1 MKRSAT
7 ILICSLLLVLSGCA
21 MQQNNSLPDISSSQ
35 TTDME
40 QPEAQESAEEQQTT
54 AATAQTTTSAATQ
67 QTSESATTV
76 QTTTASTTAQ
86 TTASTTAPTEKEP
99 VPDET
104 GEYYTS
110 DAYTEESNV
119 EVPAEDDI
127 YEPVID
133 VPVYSDSNLGDYVLL
148 TVVPEKIYWN
158 ELDYFH
164 PTEGEEFTML
174 FPSFFYET
182 FKESDSVVLRFDTFD
197 GGSSQRKE
205 SLKSQCGGCDFIY
218 SYVRPSDSWEKDMLF
233 QIKDGKLAK
242 LDCEK
247 YIKTYYNDYEA
258 KSWVMSD
265 HKDEFYYGMTVD
277 EVDDF
282 MANQHAECVEAEE
295 YWNKIIEE
303 DPNNAVDFEMSH
315 SYFTWGMVMRVKLA
329 EDHSTSDTETNITAM
344 YDDVFEEIDETTP
357 SGPRPTYEEEIEMLS
372 ETVYGGIDSFY
383 LVETV
388 KALTLSE
395 CEQLRGWDEW
405 FESCYALS
413 YDEIK
418 NDDRE
423 YFGDKIIYEVK
434 VIEDLISG
442 EESDRKMYLSVGMG
456 GNPRIQRAGDPIY
469 APGERFTVAVHQ
481 KPDDSD
487 ITRSCG
493 GFMFRYDA
501 VEDASGSIT
510 LYSRNSAMDDLD
522 LPNAV
527 AIEKTVIT
535 STTKNPAHYTCK
547 LPLDDL
553 VAFLRQDWENRQI
566 SRHFTTAVY
575 DDVFRGAA
583 GSAAGAPMT
592 YEDVMSMIASGE
604 EHGEYL
610 DSLYLVETVKALTA
624 KECAKLDGWD
634 ITYSDRTIYEVNI
647 IEDLISGDAVGRKE
661 YIFVSMG
668 NAQWQNKGDPIY
680 APGEKFTVALT
691 KPQQGCDFLRT
702 PGSFMFR
709 YDAVE
714 DASGNIT
721 LYSRN
726 SAMDE
731 LDLPNAVAI
740 EKTVI
745 TSTTNNPAHYTCKIP
760 LDDLVEFLR
769 QDWEKRQISRH
780 FTTAVTT
787 DCEAVPHPEIP
798 ADVVRYVHKT
808 TYGDFYYFA
817 ADIVIDKIYYNDLPH
832 VKTTVGDT
840 VKIIFPCE
848 RYADISETDQIIL
861 NFDGTENTNGFW
873 GTERDGLFFDTPADY
888 YYAYHSWDADSIFFI
903 EDNKLSALSM
913 SEDER
918 YSFLVAEHYKKF
930 YYGMAAEAVDEFI
943 MEHRADDLAEK
954 DFVPPDGMEIEYG
967 ISAFM
972 FVDGLRIKGHVGNIY
987 TNS

>member
-1 MKRSAT
+1 MKRSA
-7 ILICSLLLVLSGCA
+7 LLVLAAALMLSGCA
-21 MQQNNSLPDISSSQ
+21 DDSVISDSVPVDIETAEAVTSSVTSL
-35 TTDME
+35 TTA
-40 QPEAQESAEEQQTT
+40 AQESAEEQQTI
-54 AATAQTTTSAATQ
+54 AATTQTTTSAETEQ
-67 QTSESATTV
+67 
-76 QTTTASTTAQ
+76 TTASTTAQ
-86 TTASTTAPTEKEP
+86 TTASTAAPTETESDP
-99 VPDET
+99 EET
-104 GEYYTS
+104 WEYYTS
-110 DAYTEESNV
+110 DVYTEESYV
-119 EVPAEDDI
+119 EVPAEGDV

-133 VPVYSDSNLGDYVLL
+133 VPVYSESNLGDYVLL

-182 FKESDSVVLRFDTFD
+182 FKESDSVVLQFQHIKD
-197 GGSSQRKE
+197 SYLEQK
-205 SLKSQCGGCDFIY
+205 LINQCGGCDFVY
-218 SYVRPSDSWEKDMLF
+218 SYVRPSDSWQKDMLF
-233 QIKDGKLAK
+233 QIKDGELAK

-265 HKDEFYYGMTVD
+265 HKDEFYYGMTVN
-277 EVDDF
+277 EVDAF
-282 MANQHAECVEAEE
+282 MENQRAECVEAEE

-315 SYFTWGMVMRVKLA
+315 SYFTWGMVMRVKLV
-329 EDHSTSDTETNITAM
+329 EDHSTSDTETNITAV
-344 YDDVFEEIDETTP
+344 YDNVFEEIDETTS
-357 SGPRPTYEEEIEMLS
+357 SGPHPTYEEDIEMLS

-423 YFGDKIIYEVK
+423 YFGDKTIYEVK

-493 GFMFRYDA
+493 GYMFRYDA
-501 VEDASGSIT
+501 VEDASGNIT

-547 LPLDDL
+547 IPLDDL

-575 DDVFRGAA
+575 DNVFRGAA
-583 GSAAGAPMT
+583 GSATGAPMT

-604 EHGEYL
+604 QHGEYL
-610 DSLYLVETVKALTA
+610 DSLYLVETVKVLTA

-647 IEDLISGDAVGRKE
+647 IEDLISGEAVGRKE

-726 SAMDE
+726 SAMDD

-745 TSTTNNPAHYTCKIP
+745 TSTTKNPAIYTQAVELKA
-760 LDDLVEFLR
+760 LVGFIR
-769 QDWEKRQISRH
+769 SDWEQRGISSH
-780 FTTAVTT
+780 F
-787 DCEAVPHPEIP
+787 
-798 ADVVRYVHKT
+798 K
-808 TYGDFYYFA
+808 
-817 ADIVIDKIYYNDLPH
+817 
-832 VKTTVGDT
+832 
-840 VKIIFPCE
+840 
-848 RYADISETDQIIL
+848 
-861 NFDGTENTNGFW
+861 TNGQ
-873 GTERDGLFFDTPADY
+873 
-888 YYAYHSWDADSIFFI
+888 
-903 EDNKLSALSM
+903 
-913 SEDER
+913 
-918 YSFLVAEHYKKF
+918 
-930 YYGMAAEAVDEFI
+930 
-943 MEHRADDLAEK
+943 
-954 DFVPPDGMEIEYG
+954 
-967 ISAFM
+967 
-972 FVDGLRIKGHVGNIY
+972 
-987 TNS
+987 

>member
-1 MKRSAT
+1 MKRSA
-7 ILICSLLLVLSGCA
+7 LFVLAAALMLSGCA
-21 MQQNNSLPDISSSQ
+21 YDSVISDSVSVDIETAEAVTSSATSV
-35 TTDME
+35 TTT
-40 QPEAQESAEEQQTT
+40 AQESAEEQQTSV
-54 AATAQTTTSAATQ
+54 ATTQTTTSAATE
-67 QTSESATTV
+67 QTSASTTTV
-76 QTTTASTTAQ
+76 QTTSASATAQ
-86 TTASTTAPTEKEP
+86 TTASTTAPTETEP
-99 VPDET
+99 APAET
-104 GEYYTS
+104 W
-110 DAYTEESNV
+110 DAYTEESYV

-133 VPVYSDSNLGDYVLL
+133 VPVYSDSNLGDYVRL

-164 PTEGEEFTML
+164 PTEGEKFTML

-182 FKESDSVVLRFDTFD
+182 FKESDSVVLQFDSIKSDHTQLEAD
-197 GGSSQRKE
+197 MKE
-205 SLKSQCGGCDFIY
+205 QCGGCDFVY
-218 SYVRPSDSWEKDMLF
+218 SYVRPSDSWKKDMLF
-233 QIKDGKLAK
+233 SIKDGKLTQ

-247 YIKTYYNDYEA
+247 YIKTYYNDYET

-277 EVDDF
+277 EVDSF

-329 EDHSTSDTETNITAM
+329 EDHSTSDTETNITEM

-493 GFMFRYDA
+493 GFMFRYDV

-510 LYSRNSAMDDLD
+510 LYSRNSAMDELD

-547 LPLDDL
+547 IPLDDL

-566 SRHFTTAVY
+566 SRHFTTAAY

-583 GSAAGAPMT
+583 GSATGAPMT

-634 ITYSDRTIYEVNI
+634 ITYSDRTVYEVNI
-647 IEDLISGDAVGRKE
+647 IEDLISGEAVGRKE

-668 NAQWQNKGDPIY
+668 NAQWQNRGDPIY

-714 DASGNIT
+714 DASGSIT

-726 SAMDE
+726 SAMDD

-745 TSTTNNPAHYTCKIP
+745 TSTTKNPAIYTQAVELKA
-760 LDDLVEFLR
+760 LVDFIR
-769 QDWEKRQISRH
+769 SDWEQR
-780 FTTAVTT
+780 
-787 DCEAVPHPEIP
+787 
-798 ADVVRYVHKT
+798 
-808 TYGDFYYFA
+808 
-817 ADIVIDKIYYNDLPH
+817 
-832 VKTTVGDT
+832 
-840 VKIIFPCE
+840 
-848 RYADISETDQIIL
+848 
-861 NFDGTENTNGFW
+861 
-873 GTERDGLFFDTPADY
+873 
-888 YYAYHSWDADSIFFI
+888 
-903 EDNKLSALSM
+903 
-913 SEDER
+913 
-918 YSFLVAEHYKKF
+918 
-930 YYGMAAEAVDEFI
+930 
-943 MEHRADDLAEK
+943 
-954 DFVPPDGMEIEYG
+954 G
-967 ISAFM
+967 ISSHF
-972 FVDGLRIKGHVGNIY
+972 KNIVQ
-987 TNS
+987 

>member
-1 MKRSAT
+1 MKKSAT

-21 MQQNNSLPDISSSQ
+21 TQQNNSLSDISSSE

-40 QPEAQESAEEQQTT
+40 QTEAQESTEEQQTS
-54 AATAQTTTSAATQ
+54 AATTQTTTSATSQ
-67 QTSESATTV
+67 QTS
-76 QTTTASTTAQ
+76 ASTTAQ
-86 TTASTTAPTEKEP
+86 TTASTTAPTETEP
-99 VPDET
+99 DLPET
-104 GEYYTS
+104 WEYYTS
-110 DAYTEESNV
+110 DAYTEESYV
-119 EVPAEDDI
+119 EAPAEDDI

-182 FKESDSVVLRFDTFD
+182 FKESDSVVLRFDPFES
-197 GGSSQRKE
+197 GSSQRKE
-205 SLKSQCGGCDFIY
+205 SLKSQCGGCDFVY
-218 SYVRPSDSWEKDMLF
+218 SYVRPSDSWQKDMLF
-233 QIKDGKLAK
+233 SIKDGELTK

-258 KSWVMSD
+258 ESWVMSD
-265 HKDEFYYGMTVD
+265 HKDEFYYGMTVE
-277 EVDDF
+277 EVDAF
-282 MANQHAECVEAEE
+282 MADQHAECVEADE
-295 YWNKIIEE
+295 YWNKVIEE

-329 EDHSTSDTETNITAM
+329 DAEASDETLETPNDESEHEPPVFVFDNYDRNHLLVTIVPEKIYWQDEAHNFTVGKACDILIPEVIYDTISSADSMMIYLDEYNSFPYKQQDYSFSPVTENAQGAEYDNVFADYYWNEEHLLIIKDGILSKLPITDEIREYFDANITDSSLMCMFPDEFYDGMSAQSADEFLTEQHRIVSDNTDEYEYETIEPSATAGYFMTGTQMRVKLAEDGSTSATQTNKTAV
-344 YDDVFEEIDETTP
+344 YDDVFEEIDETTS
-357 SGPRPTYEEEIEMLS
+357 SGPRPTYEEDIEMLS

-418 NDDRE
+418 NDDRN
-423 YFGDKIIYEVK
+423 YFGDKTIYEVI

-501 VEDASGSIT
+501 VEDASGNIT
-510 LYSRNSAMDDLD
+510 LYSRNSAMDDLN
-522 LPNAV
+522 LTNAV

-547 LPLDDL
+547 
-553 VAFLRQDWENRQI
+553 
-566 SRHFTTAVY
+566 
-575 DDVFRGAA
+575 
-583 GSAAGAPMT
+583 
-592 YEDVMSMIASGE
+592 
-604 EHGEYL
+604 
-610 DSLYLVETVKALTA
+610 
-624 KECAKLDGWD
+624 
-634 ITYSDRTIYEVNI
+634 
-647 IEDLISGDAVGRKE
+647 
-661 YIFVSMG
+661 
-668 NAQWQNKGDPIY
+668 
-680 APGEKFTVALT
+680 
-691 KPQQGCDFLRT
+691 
-702 PGSFMFR
+702 
-709 YDAVE
+709 
-714 DASGNIT
+714 
-721 LYSRN
+721 
-726 SAMDE
+726 
-731 LDLPNAVAI
+731 
-740 EKTVI
+740 
-745 TSTTNNPAHYTCKIP
+745 IP
-760 LDDLVEFLR
+760 LDDLAAFLR
-769 QDWEKRQISRH
+769 QDWEKRKISRH

-787 DCEAVPHPEIP
+787 DSEVLPHPEIP
-798 ADVVRYVHKT
+798 ADVIRYVHKT

-832 VKTTVGDT
+832 VKPTVGDT

-848 RYADISETDQIIL
+848 RYADITETDQIIL

-873 GTERDGLFFDTPADY
+873 GAERDGLFFDTPVDY

-903 EDNKLSALSM
+903 EADKLSALSM
-913 SEDER
+913 SEDDC

-930 YYGMAAEAVDEFI
+930 YYGMTAEAVDEFI
-943 MEHRADDLAEK
+943 MEQRADDLAEK

-972 FVDGLRIKGHVGNIY
+972 FVDGLRIKGHIENIY
-987 TNS
+987 ANS